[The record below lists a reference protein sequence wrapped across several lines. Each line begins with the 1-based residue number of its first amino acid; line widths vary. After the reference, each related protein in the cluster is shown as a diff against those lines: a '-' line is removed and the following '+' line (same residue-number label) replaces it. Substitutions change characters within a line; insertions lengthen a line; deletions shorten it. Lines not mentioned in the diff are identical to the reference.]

1 MGNISIPGPVTNN
14 LRQGLTLR
22 MGDAIQ
28 ALDTASLID
37 RRERTEKKFTPYINQ
52 IDAIRGLFDVLGW
65 EHVDLDTAEIESVEI
80 DLDEHR
86 EALEEGLDEA
96 TLMLRRFIEEEEG
109 RPDQRREAITDL
121 AEIERFAASL
131 AALR

>member
-1 MGNISIPGPVTNN
+1 MTNISIPGPVTNN

-22 MGDAIQ
+22 IGSAVQ

-37 RRERTEKKFTPYINQ
+37 RRERTEEKFTPHINQ
-52 IDAIRGLFDVLGW
+52 IDVICGLFDVLGW
-65 EHVDLDTAEIESVEI
+65 EYVDLDMAEIEDVEI

-86 EALEEGLDEA
+86 EALEEGLDE
-96 TLMLRRFIEEEEG
+96 TMMLRRATKEG
-109 RPDQRREAITDL
+109 SRENRAEARTDL
-121 AEIERFAASL
+121 VEVERFAASL